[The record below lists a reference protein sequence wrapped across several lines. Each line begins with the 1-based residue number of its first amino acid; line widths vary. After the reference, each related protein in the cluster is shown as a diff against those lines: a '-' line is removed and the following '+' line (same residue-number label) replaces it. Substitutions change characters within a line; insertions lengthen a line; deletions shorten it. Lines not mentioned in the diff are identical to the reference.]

1 MQNNYFK
8 PTWLVLVLFLPAWLA
23 QLNAQTY
30 TGDNL
35 GAGISSTNPTT
46 VSTVTVPTSG
56 TIGSGATLDAVMMDI
71 THTFDGDLDIFLI
84 APDGTSLE
92 MTTDNGGSGD
102 NYTMTVFEDG
112 NPSIAGGAA
121 PFTGT
126 FQPEGGTFA
135 SAFDGVCIT
144 GDWRL
149 EVTDDASGDIGTLNN
164 FMIQFTTDG
173 AACGVAPPTFTCTGS
188 PTGYP
193 GDNAGSPIIDVGT
206 IESVITVGGS
216 GTIGVDAAIESLE
229 LDLTHTFDSDLD
241 IFLISPAGTS
251 LELSTD
257 NGGSGNNYTGT
268 VFQDGALPITN
279 GSAPFNGTF
288 RPEGGNFASTFNGE
302 TITGDWILRIS
313 DDLGG
318 DTGTF
323 IGTTLN
329 ICSDNGGG
337 SGPYVCMGPTTNYTG
352 DNAGSP
358 IIDIGTIESVIT
370 VGGSGTIGVDA
381 AIESLELDLTHTF
394 DSDLDIFLISPAG
407 TSLELS
413 TDNGGSGNNY
423 TGTVFQDG
431 ALPITNG
438 SAPFNGTFR
447 PEGGNFA
454 STFNGE
460 TITGDWILRISDDL
474 GGDTGTFIG
483 TTLNICSDGVV
494 DPCIGE
500 TDPPTVACNE
510 LDVEFNGEATIDI
523 AGLDLY
529 NASGSSDACGGVSF
543 LGPITETVS
552 CLDVGQDIMV
562 LVEAIDDNGNI
573 GSCMATITVGGL
585 PCDWTDSDGIG
596 CSGDAEYD
604 ATEESFTLN
613 STDCSAAFPYVA
625 DQVSFAYQDICGDVT
640 IIAEVTNV
648 SANAYGG
655 IMIREDG
662 MPGARKMA
670 IATNTI
676 DRLLKEVRV
685 APNYPAFPQQ
695 SLSYDKFWLK
705 IEKSNGFLFKGS
717 VSVDGVNYI
726 PFINQAIQMSACTQV
741 GLYVYSTDGS
751 AASASFENVSITTA
765 LPLEGTPNT
774 IAQSNAHIGS
784 AITLYP
790 NPTNSEVN
798 LNMDSYFGERVD
810 IRIFN
815 ATGQLMTQRVLDAV
829 ESDIETFDV
838 STFTP
843 GMYWIRVVVDGQ
855 QETLK
860 LIVE

>member
-188 PTGYP
+188 TTGYP

-216 GTIGVDAAIESLE
+216 GTIGVDASIESLE

-268 VFQDGALPITN
+268 VFQDGAPPIT
-279 GSAPFNGTF
+279 S
-288 RPEGGNFASTFNGE
+288 
-302 TITGDWILRIS
+302 
-313 DDLGG
+313 
-318 DTGTF
+318 
-323 IGTTLN
+323 
-329 ICSDNGGG
+329 
-337 SGPYVCMGPTTNYTG
+337 
-352 DNAGSP
+352 
-358 IIDIGTIESVIT
+358 
-370 VGGSGTIGVDA
+370 
-381 AIESLELDLTHTF
+381 
-394 DSDLDIFLISPAG
+394 
-407 TSLELS
+407 
-413 TDNGGSGNNY
+413 
-423 TGTVFQDG
+423 
-431 ALPITNG
+431 G